1 MNLLVKSIIPI
12 MLVSSI
18 NTFALFGSDESK
30 SLLEYEKN
38 TISVYQQNVDSVVN
52 ITNIRKIKRGFIFD
66 YMSTEVPAGAG
77 SGFLWDKEG
86 HIVTNYHVVEDG
98 DKFTVSFHNDKK
110 QYKAKLVGAEPL
122 KDLAVLKLEE
132 IPKSA
137 RPIVAGS
144 SKDLMIGQKAM
155 ALGNPFGLDHTITAG
170 IISATGRSIK
180 GIGGVSIANM
190 IQTDTSINPGNSGGP
205 LLDSRGNVIG
215 VNTMIFSQSGSSAGV
230 GFAVPIDTVKRIVP
244 ELIKNGKIVRPGF
257 RIGVL
262 PEPYRERIGI
272 KKGIVITYV
281 DEDGPAGKA
290 GLKGMTKD
298 QYGRPFIGDIL
309 TKVDGKEVNNF
320 DEIYNV
326 LENFKVGDEVE
337 VEYLRDEK
345 IRKTKMKLATTGDI
359 E

>member
-1 MNLLVKSIIPI
+1 MNLLSKVVIPLT
-12 MLVSSI
+12 LVTSI
-18 NTFALFGSDESK
+18 NTYALFGQDESK
-30 SLLEYEKN
+30 NLLEYEKN
-38 TISVYQQNVDSVVN
+38 TINVYQQNVNSVVN
-52 ITNIRKIKRGFIFD
+52 ITNIRKVKRGFIFD

-77 SGFLWDKEG
+77 SGFVWDKDG

-98 DKFTVSFHNDKK
+98 DKFTVTFHNDKK
-110 QYKAKLVGAEPL
+110 QYKAKLVGVEPL

-132 IPKSA
+132 
-137 RPIVAGS
+137 RPGS
-144 SKDLMIGQKAM
+144 LAPIITGNSKDLVIGQKAM

-205 LLDSRGNVIG
+205 LLDSTGRVIG
-215 VNTMIFSQSGSSAGV
+215 VNTMIYSQSGSSAGV

-244 ELIKNGKIVRPGF
+244 ELIKHGKIVRPGF

-262 PEPYRERIGI
+262 PEPYRDRFGI

-290 GLKGMTKD
+290 GMKGMTRD
-298 QYGRPFIGDIL
+298 EYGRPYVGDIL
-309 TKVDGKEVNNF
+309 VKVDGKEVNNF

-326 LENFKVGDEVE
+326 LENYKVGDEVE
-337 VEYLRDEK
+337 IEYIRDDK
-345 IRKTKMKLATTGDI
+345 VKKTKMKLATTGDI
-359 E
+359 D

>member
-1 MNLLVKSIIPI
+1 MNLLSKVVIPLT
-12 MLVSSI
+12 LVTSI
-18 NTFALFGSDESK
+18 NTYALFGQDESK
-30 SLLEYEKN
+30 NLLEYEKN
-38 TISVYQQNVDSVVN
+38 TINVYQQNVNSVVN
-52 ITNIRKIKRGFIFD
+52 ITNIRKVKRGFIFD

-77 SGFLWDKEG
+77 SGFVWDKDG

-98 DKFTVSFHNDKK
+98 DKFTVTFHNDKK
-110 QYKAKLVGAEPL
+110 QYKAKLVGVEPL

-132 IPKSA
+132 KPNNIA
-137 RPIVAGS
+137 PIITGN
-144 SKDLMIGQKAM
+144 SKDLVIGQKAM

-205 LLDSRGNVIG
+205 LLDSTGKVIG
-215 VNTMIFSQSGSSAGV
+215 VNTMIYSQSGSSAGV

-244 ELIKNGKIVRPGF
+244 ELIKHGKIVRPGF

-262 PEPYRERIGI
+262 PEPYRDRFGI

-290 GLKGMTKD
+290 GIKGMTRD
-298 QYGRPFIGDIL
+298 EYGRPYVGDIL
-309 TKVDGKEVNNF
+309 VKVDGKEVNNF

-326 LENFKVGDEVE
+326 LENYKVGDEVE
-337 VEYLRDEK
+337 IEYIRDDK
-345 IRKTKMKLATTGDI
+345 IKKTKMKLATTGDI
-359 E
+359 D